1 MFVEKQC
8 PNCGKSLSVDL
19 MWEFC
24 PLCGKKYSSPPGSRK
39 KRGNGQ
45 GTVTKIS
52 KGNWKAI
59 AVIGWKDDTHPIR
72 RTKSGFK
79 TKTEALAYLP
89 TLYEKCS
96 TEAHSPSLKELY
108 ADFMQ
113 THNVKKST
121 IDCYNSA
128 FKYFS
133 DLHSMEFREIT
144 IDDWQKSID
153 GCPKGRRTKEN
164 MRAIVSLLYRYAIPR
179 GYVAPELMSF
189 KGEFIRINEK
199 GSSTSDKTGFT
210 EDEVNLLWKY
220 ADEIP
225 MAGVI
230 LLMCYTGF
238 RIGEF
243 LNLEY
248 RDGCLIGGS
257 KTAAGKNRIVPVS
270 PKVERFVNHIPH
282 DITVD
287 AFRKEFYAALSAC
300 GIQNND
306 HHLTPH
312 STRHTF
318 ATLLKNVSAPD
329 ADKLRLIGHTSE
341 EMLRY
346 YQDVSVDDLREIT
359 DRL

>member
-1 MFVEKQC
+1 MFKERKC
-8 PNCGKSLSVDL
+8 PKCGKSVKADDT
-19 MWEFC
+19 WKYC
-24 PLCGKKYSSPPGSRK
+24 PLCGKAYDAPVTRR

-45 GTVTKIS
+45 GTVQKIS
-52 KGNWKAI
+52 TGNWKAI
-59 AVIGWKDDTHPIR
+59 AVVGWKPNGNPIR

-89 TLYEKCS
+89 NLYEERP
-96 TEAHSPSLKELY
+96 TEAHSPSLAEIY
-108 ADFMQ
+108 GDFMK
-113 THNVKKST
+113 THNVKKGT
-121 IDCYNSA
+121 VDCYNSA

-133 DLHSMEFREIT
+133 DIHGMEFRDIT
-144 IDDWQKSID
+144 IDDWQTAVDS
-153 GCPKGRRTKEN
+153 CPKGRRTKEN

-179 GYVAPELMSF
+179 GFVAPELMSF
-189 KGEFIRINEK
+189 RGEFIRINEK
-199 GSSTSDKTGFT
+199 GSSTSDKSGFT
-210 EDEVNLLWKY
+210 DEEVNLLWKH
-220 ADEIP
+220 ADDIP
-225 MAGVI
+225 FAGVI

-243 LNLEY
+243 INLTYEN
-248 RDGCLIGGS
+248 GCLKGGS
-257 KTAAGKNRIVPVS
+257 KTEAGKNRVVPVS
-270 PKVERFVNHIPH
+270 PKVERFVSRIPK
-282 DITVD
+282 DIKVN
-287 AFRKEFYAALSAC
+287 AFRDRFYETLTAC
-300 GIQNND
+300 GIQNAD